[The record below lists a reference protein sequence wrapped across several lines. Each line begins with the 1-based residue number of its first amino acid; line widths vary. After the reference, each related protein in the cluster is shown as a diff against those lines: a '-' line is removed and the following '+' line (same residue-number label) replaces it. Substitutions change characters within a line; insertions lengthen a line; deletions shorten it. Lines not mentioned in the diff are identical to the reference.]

1 MKTQSESDMDK
12 QNSSLVRLLL
22 EKIDHLDEAALVRK
36 KVFNVSNLQMYT
48 GWSLSKIY
56 KLTSARLIPFSK
68 PTNGSLFFER
78 EKIEEW
84 LLQNPSYTED
94 DIEERVSAHLRKNH
108 RRNS

>member
-1 MKTQSESDMDK
+1 MDK
-12 QNSSLVRLLL
+12 QHSSLVQLLL
-22 EKIDHLDEAALVRK
+22 EKIDHLDEAALVK
-36 KVFNVSNLQMYT
+36 KRVFNVANLQMYT

-84 LLQNPSYTED
+84 LLQNPSHGEAEL
-94 DIEERVSAHLRKNH
+94 EEKVNAHLKKNF
-108 RRNS
+108 RGNP

>member
-1 MKTQSESDMDK
+1 MNK

-22 EKIDHLDEAALVRK
+22 EKIDHLDEAALVK
-36 KVFNVSNLQMYT
+36 KRVFNVTNLQMYN

-84 LLQNPSYTED
+84 LLQNPSYGEAEL
-94 DIEERVSAHLRKNH
+94 EEKVNAHLKRHHQGNP
-108 RRNS
+108 

>member
-1 MKTQSESDMDK
+1 MDK
-12 QNSSLVRLLL
+12 QNSSLVKLLL
-22 EKIDHLDEAALVRK
+22 EKIDHLDEAALVKK
-36 KVFNVSNLQMYT
+36 KVFNVTNLQMYT

-84 LLQNPSYTED
+84 LLKNPSYVED
-94 DIEERVSAHLRKNH
+94 DVEAKGKCPFEKTL
-108 RRNS
+108 

>member
-1 MKTQSESDMDK
+1 MNK

-22 EKIDHLDEAALVRK
+22 DKINHLDEAALVKK
-36 KVFNVSNLQMYT
+36 KVFNVTNLQMYT

-78 EKIEEW
+78 EKIEQW

-94 DIEERVSAHLRKNH
+94 EIEGRANTHLKKH
-108 RRNS
+108 KRNNS

>member
-1 MKTQSESDMDK
+1 MNK

-22 EKIDHLDEAALVRK
+22 DKIDHLDEATLVKK
-36 KVFNVSNLQMYT
+36 KVFNVTNLQMYT

-78 EKIEEW
+78 EKIEQW

-94 DIEERVSAHLRKNH
+94 EIEGRVNDHLKKH
-108 RRNS
+108 QRNNS

>member
-1 MKTQSESDMDK
+1 MDK

-22 EKIDHLDEAALVRK
+22 EKIEHLDEAALVRK
-36 KVFNVSNLQMYT
+36 KVFTVTNLQMYT

-84 LLQNPSYTED
+84 LLQNPSFTED
-94 DIEERVSAHLRKNH
+94 EIEGAVNEHLKKHHRKN
-108 RRNS
+108 S

>member
-1 MKTQSESDMDK
+1 MNK
-12 QNSSLVRLLL
+12 QNSSLVQLLL
-22 EKIDHLDEAALVRK
+22 EKIDHLDEAALVKK
-36 KVFNVSNLQMYT
+36 KVFNVTNLQMYT

-94 DIEERVSAHLRKNH
+94 DIEEKVNAHLRKHH
-108 RRNS
+108 RNNS

>member
-1 MKTQSESDMDK
+1 MNK
-12 QNSSLVRLLL
+12 QNSSLVQLLL
-22 EKIDHLDEAALVRK
+22 EKIDHLDEAALVKK

-94 DIEERVSAHLRKNH
+94 DIEEKVNAHFRKHH
-108 RRNS
+108 RSNS

>member
-1 MKTQSESDMDK
+1 MDK
-12 QNSSLVRLLL
+12 QNSSLVKLLL
-22 EKIDHLDEAALVRK
+22 EKIDHLDEAALVKK
-36 KVFNVSNLQMYT
+36 KVFNVANLQMYT

-84 LLQNPSYTED
+84 LLQNPSYTETEL
-94 DIEERVSAHLRKNH
+94 EEKVNTHLKKH
-108 RRNS
+108 RLENS

>member
-1 MKTQSESDMDK
+1 MDK

-36 KVFNVSNLQMYT
+36 KVFNVTNLQMYT

-78 EKIEEW
+78 EKIEQW
-84 LLQNPSYTED
+84 LLQNPSYTQE
-94 DIEERVSAHLRKNH
+94 DIEEKANTHLQRH
-108 RRNS
+108 RRINE

>member
-1 MKTQSESDMDK
+1 MNK
-12 QNSSLVRLLL
+12 QNSSLVQLLL
-22 EKIDHLDEAALVRK
+22 EKIDHLDEAALVK
-36 KVFNVSNLQMYT
+36 KRVFNVSNLQMYT

-84 LLQNPSYTED
+84 LLQNPSYGEAEL
-94 DIEERVSAHLRKNH
+94 EEKVNAHLSKNH
-108 RRNS
+108 RSNSY

>member
-1 MKTQSESDMDK
+1 MNK
-12 QNSSLVRLLL
+12 QNSSLVQLLL
-22 EKIDHLDEAALVRK
+22 EKIDHLDEAALVKK
-36 KVFNVSNLQMYT
+36 KVFNVANLRMYT

-84 LLQNPSYTED
+84 LLKNPSYA
-94 DIEERVSAHLRKNH
+94 EEELEEKVNAHLKKHYRG
-108 RRNS
+108 NS

>member
-1 MKTQSESDMDK
+1 MDK
-12 QNSSLVRLLL
+12 QNSSLVKLLL
-22 EKIDHLDEAALVRK
+22 EKIDHLDEAALVK
-36 KVFNVSNLQMYT
+36 KRVFNVANLQMYT

-84 LLQNPSYTED
+84 LLKNPSYVED
-94 DIEERVSAHLRKNH
+94 DVEQKVNAHLKKHYRG
-108 RRNS
+108 NS

>member
-1 MKTQSESDMDK
+1 MDK
-12 QNSSLVRLLL
+12 QNSSLVQLLL
-22 EKIDHLDEAALVRK
+22 EKIDHLDEAALVKK

-84 LLQNPSYTED
+84 LLQNPSYAED
-94 DIEERVSAHLRKNH
+94 DVEEKVNAHLRKHH
-108 RRNS
+108 RRSS

>member
-1 MKTQSESDMDK
+1 MNK

-22 EKIDHLDEAALVRK
+22 DKIDHLDEAALVKK
-36 KVFNVSNLQMYT
+36 KVFNVTNLQMYT

-78 EKIEEW
+78 EKIEQW
-84 LLQNPSYTED
+84 LLQNPSYTEEE
-94 DIEERVSAHLRKNH
+94 IEERVNAHHKKYN
-108 RRNS
+108 RNES

>member
-1 MKTQSESDMDK
+1 MDK

-36 KVFNVSNLQMYT
+36 KVFNVANLQMYT

-56 KLTSARLIPFSK
+56 KLTSARSIPFSK

-84 LLQNPSYTED
+84 NSLQNLFSILTGFDTLVILVLPTK
-94 DIEERVSAHLRKNH
+94 IA
-108 RRNS
+108 

>member
-1 MKTQSESDMDK
+1 MNK

-22 EKIDHLDEAALVRK
+22 DKIDHLDEAALVKK
-36 KVFNVSNLQMYT
+36 KVFNVTNLQMYT

-78 EKIEEW
+78 EKIEQW
-84 LLQNPSYTED
+84 LLQNPSYTEEE
-94 DIEERVSAHLRKNH
+94 IEERVNAHLKKH
-108 RRNS
+108 KRNNS

>member
-1 MKTQSESDMDK
+1 MDK

-22 EKIDHLDEAALVRK
+22 EKIDYLDEAALVRK
-36 KVFNVSNLQMYT
+36 KVFNVTNLQMYT

-84 LLQNPSYTED
+84 LLRNPSYTED
-94 DIEERVSAHLRKNH
+94 YIEERVNTHLKKYN
-108 RRNS
+108 RNNS

>member
-1 MKTQSESDMDK
+1 MDK

-22 EKIDHLDEAALVRK
+22 EKIDHLDEAALVKK
-36 KVFNVSNLQMYT
+36 KVFNVANLQMYT

-94 DIEERVSAHLRKNH
+94 DIEEKVSAHLRKH
-108 RRNS
+108 HSRNS